1 MRITLAQLNFHT
13 GHFKDNTQ
21 KIVNALD
28 QAYQENADLLV
39 CPELAICGYPPRD
52 FLEFNHFI
60 ASCEAS
66 VREISSHCNSIAA
79 IIGSPAI
86 NPNSR
91 GKKLYNSAYFL
102 ENGTI
107 RQKVHKK
114 LLPTYDIFDEYRYF
128 EPGNEFQILEYQGY
142 KIALTICE
150 DIWNVEDQTLY
161 VDNPMAWLTH
171 FNPDIAINISASPF
185 SQTHEYAR
193 KEVLK
198 ANALKYQLPFY
209 YVNHVGAQTELIFD
223 GGSCI
228 TDNEGTITRQMPF
241 FKEAL
246 ATFDVEAAKTA
257 LQEPVNTTPSRFEKL
272 YKTLILGI
280 QDYFNKLKFEKAI
293 IGLSGGVDSALVLVL
308 AAHALG
314 KDNVLGVLMP
324 SPYTSQSSIDDA
336 IALCENLGVDYK
348 NIPIDNIYDQFKET
362 LNPYFEG
369 YPENIA
375 EENLQ
380 ARSRAVLLMAFSNKF
395 GHILLNTSN
404 KSELAVGYGTLYGDM
419 CGGISI
425 LGDVYKEEVFKLCRY
440 LNQDKEVIP
449 ENIITKPPTAELKA
463 DQKDTDF
470 LPPYETLDPIL
481 FEYIE
486 NQKGPEEIISM
497 GYDEALVRKI
507 LKMANT
513 SEYKRY
519 QAPPILR
526 VSDKAFGMGRRL
538 PIVAKYLA

>member
-1 MRITLAQLNFHT
+1 MRIALAQLNFHT
-13 GHFKDNTQ
+13 GHFKHNTQ
-21 KIVNALD
+21 KILNALE
-28 QAYQENADLLV
+28 QAYEANADLLV

-60 ASCEAS
+60 ESCEAS
-66 VREISSHCNSIAA
+66 VREIASQCNGIAA

-86 NPNSR
+86 NPNNR
-91 GKKLYNSAYFL
+91 GKRLYNSAYFL
-102 ENGTI
+102 ESGTI
-107 RQKVHKK
+107 RQKVHKA

-128 EPGNEFQILEYQGY
+128 EPGGDFQILSYKGY
-142 KIALTICE
+142 RIALTVCE
-150 DIWNVEDQTLY
+150 DIWNVEDHALY
-161 VDNPMAWLTH
+161 VDNPMASLTH

-185 SQTHEYAR
+185 SQSHERAR

-198 ANALKYQLPFY
+198 ANAIKYQLPFY

-228 TDNEGTITRQMPF
+228 TDSEGNVTRQMPF
-241 FKEAL
+241 FEEAL
-246 ATFDVEAAKTA
+246 QTFDVEAVKTPNDNNA
-257 LQEPVNTTPSRFEKL
+257 LVSPTRYKKL
-272 YKTLILGI
+272 YEALITGI
-280 QDYFNKLKFEKAI
+280 RDYFRKLNFEKAI
-293 IGLSGGVDSALVLVL
+293 IGLSGGIDSALVLAL

-314 KDNVLGVLMP
+314 KDNVLAVLMP
-324 SPYTSQSSIDDA
+324 SPYTAQSSVDDA
-336 IALCENLGVDYK
+336 ITLCENLGVDYK
-348 NIPIDNIYDQFKET
+348 NVPITDIFEQYKET
-362 LNPYFEG
+362 LSPYFEG

-375 EENLQ
+375 EENIQ
-380 ARSRAVLLMAFSNKF
+380 SRSRAVLLMAFSNKF

-419 CGGISI
+419 CGGLSV
-425 LGDVYKEEVFKLCRY
+425 LGDVYKLEVFELCQY
-440 LNQDKEVIP
+440 LNQEKEIIP

-470 LPPYETLDPIL
+470 LPPYETLDPLL

-486 NQKGPEEIISM
+486 NLKDPEEIIAM
-497 GYDEALVRKI
+497 GYHEQQVMRI
-507 LKMANT
+507 LKMVNT